1 VPERLERQAP
11 VPAAVGAAAA
21 AVAGGAGGAGAG
33 AGGGAAEA
41 PCVQGGGARLTTSAG
56 VCSLFL
62 KILSSQV
69 LSPQDV
75 AIFGGLCA
83 LAVFDRSELKSKVF
97 LLYGL
102 GFFLHHPLTL
112 FSAQVLDNASFKNF
126 LELVPQVRELITDF
140 YNSRYASCLNY
151 LQQLRV

>member
-1 VPERLERQAP
+1 MR
-11 VPAAVGAAAA
+11 
-21 AVAGGAGGAGAG
+21 AG
-33 AGGGAAEA
+33 
-41 PCVQGGGARLTTSAG
+41 GGGARLTTSAG

-97 LLYGL
+97 LLYGW